1 MIALFTDFGWS
12 GPYVGQMHAVLARD
26 GVTDPVIDLMHDAPS
41 FDPVASGHL
50 LAALVPAMP
59 VGTIFVGVVDPG
71 VGTARAPVVVEADGQ
86 WFVGPDNGLFD
97 VVSARAA
104 DTRWWRITRAPERRS
119 VTFHG
124 RDLFA
129 PVAAHI
135 ARGGAV
141 PGRALPLPEYPGH
154 AGADRGAVIYID
166 AFGNAVTGLRAPKNR
181 MVPVL
186 NVAGRCLSRRRTF
199 ADAAPGEAMWLV
211 NSMDLVEIAVNRG
224 SAAGMFGLT
233 VGTKVTWGTI

>member
-41 FDPVASGHL
+41 FDPLASAHL
-50 LAALVPAMP
+50 LAALAPAMP
-59 VGTIFVGVVDPG
+59 AGTIFVGVIDPG
-71 VGTARAPVVVEADGQ
+71 VGTARDPVIVEADGQ
-86 WFVGPDNGLFD
+86 WFVGPGNGLFD
-97 VVSARAA
+97 VVSARAS
-104 DTRWWRITRAPERRS
+104 DVRWWRITRAPDGHS

-141 PGRALPLPEYPGH
+141 PGRALSLTEYPDET
-154 AGADRGAVIYID
+154 GADRGAVIYID
-166 AFGNAVTGLRAPKNR
+166 AFGNAVTGLRPPRDR
-181 MVPVL
+181 MVTVL
-186 NVAGRCLSRRRTF
+186 NVAGRCLSRRHTF
-199 ADAAPGEAMWLV
+199 ADAAPGEGLWLV

-224 SAAGMFGLT
+224 SAAEMFGLT
-233 VGTKVTWGTI
+233 VGTPVGWGTN

>member
-1 MIALFTDFGWS
+1 VIALFTDFGWS
-12 GPYVGQMHAVLARD
+12 GPYVGQMHAVLARE

-41 FDPVASGHL
+41 FDPLAASHL
-50 LAALVPAMP
+50 LAALVPSMP
-59 VGTIFVGVVDPG
+59 PGTIFVGVIDPG
-71 VGTARAPVVVEADGQ
+71 VGTARNPVVVEADGQ

-97 VVSARAA
+97 VVSARAT
-104 DTRWWRITRAPERRS
+104 DTRWWRITRAPERQS

-141 PGRALPLPEYPGH
+141 PGRALPLPQYADPV
-154 AGADRGAVIYID
+154 GADRCAVIYID
-166 AFGNAVTGLRAPKNR
+166 GFGNAVTGLRPPDHR

-199 ADAAPGEAMWLV
+199 ADAAPGEALWLV
-211 NSMDLVEIAVNRG
+211 NSMSLVEIAVNRG
-224 SAAGMFGLT
+224 SAARMFGLE
-233 VGTKVTWGTI
+233 VGTPVTWGTN